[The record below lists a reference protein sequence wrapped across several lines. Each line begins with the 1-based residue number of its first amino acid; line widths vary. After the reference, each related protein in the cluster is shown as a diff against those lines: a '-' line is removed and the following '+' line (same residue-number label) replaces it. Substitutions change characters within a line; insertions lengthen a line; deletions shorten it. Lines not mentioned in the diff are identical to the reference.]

1 MFLIFK
7 RKRILRKT
15 CRNIKWPE
23 PGKQADVHTYSKIYI
38 SERAERLNTQE
49 RNWLLLGTYFAFL
62 QKLKSK

>member
-15 CRNIKWPE
+15 CKNIKWPE
-23 PGKQADVHTYSKIYI
+23 PGKQADIHTYVKIYI
-38 SERAERLNTQE
+38 YECAERLNTQG
-49 RNWLLLGTYFAFL
+49 NWLLLGTYSVFL